1 MTDKTEA
8 KKTEDVIA
16 DRRNFL
22 KFAGASA
29 VTGTAA
35 VVGAGGVMATP
46 VAEAK
51 PTDGDYRETAHVKRY
66 YELAR

>member
-1 MTDKTEA
+1 MKA
-8 KKTEDVIA
+8 KIEQVIA

-35 VVGAGGVMATP
+35 VVGAGGV
-46 VAEAK
+46 VAAPTTADAK
-51 PTDGDYRETAHVKRY
+51 PTDGQYRESEHVKRY

>member
-1 MTDKTEA
+1 MTAKTEA
-8 KKTEDVIA
+8 KKTEDGIA
-16 DRRNFL
+16 DRRSFL

-35 VVGAGGVMATP
+35 AVCAGGVVAAP
-46 VAEAK
+46 AAEAK
-51 PTDGDYRETAHVKRY
+51 PTDGDYRETDHVKRY

>member
-1 MTDKTEA
+1 MKAKTEA
-8 KKTEDVIA
+8 AIA

-35 VVGAGGVMATP
+35 VVGAGGVRAAP
-46 VAEAK
+46 AVGAK
-51 PTDGDYRETAHVKRY
+51 AGDGDYRETAHVKRY